1 MFRTTRL
8 SQYFCSAALV
18 SIVIAAPAQA
28 QSSAAP
34 RALRFAIPP
43 QDLGSALSSFSRATG
58 LQVAAAP
65 AALRGRYSQGVTG
78 ELTAPSALARLMARS
93 GVEAQISGD
102 AVVVRT
108 PRLTPVAMR
117 TSLPAD
123 ATLLETVQD
132 IDPVVAQDARPQD
145 DGIAPSSTVSE
156 IVVTGFRESLSRAS
170 QIKRAAVGSQ
180 DVIVAQDIAAF
191 PDLNLAEALQRVPGV
206 AISRDSGEGRQI
218 SLRGLGPDFT
228 RTQLNGMEVLTNTA
242 SGMDSRGNVSRT
254 RAFDYSLFAS
264 ELFNQV
270 TVEKSYA
277 AEQDEGGIGGTIG
290 LRTAKPFDYRGFK
303 AVASVK
309 GLSNSYTDTVTP
321 RLVGLISD
329 QWGDFG
335 GLLSVAYS
343 EADIVEYGYRNW
355 NWSRINLGAA
365 NIGPG
370 VSAADRAT
378 LLSATGDSRAFAS
391 RAQTHASWANQRERL
406 GVTGALQYQPSDKVD
421 FTLDLLYGQL
431 VNKRHEY
438 ALGAAGTNGVSANDI
453 RGTQVLNAVTIDKY
467 NSIVAADFSGV
478 DMRTESK
485 LSYDKTSFYQA
496 VLNGDVVVSDR
507 FKVSMLGG
515 YSRSVFAEPIFDKV
529 YLEAVGKTYAFDG
542 RNGTV
547 PKNTYGFDV
556 TDPGQWSLMRT
567 EAREDRIVSEYL
579 NGQLDGDFTLNSASH
594 LKFGGAYKR
603 FDNSGWQ
610 RSTFANYENLP
621 VVPNAPKYLVND
633 KSLSRYIVGDVDGTY
648 ALTGTN
654 RALTAANTTTGTAY
668 ELREKTLSSYAQY
681 DLATQLGGVGVRAN
695 VGVHYYSTDLRS
707 AGTTLVGS
715 TLKPVVLTSRY
726 DGFLPAANVAFDL
739 TSSMVL
745 RMSANRNVSRP
756 ALSDLRAAGTIN
768 IAGFGGTVTAGNPD
782 LSPFQA
788 DSVEGSL
795 EYYGRNRF
803 AAIGVFH
810 KKMDSFITT
819 QTTQVPYS
827 QTGFPLS
834 LLNPGQDG
842 STIYNYARPV
852 NSDGATIQGV
862 EVAGKW
868 DLDFLPAPFDKL
880 GVVANATYAKGD
892 TDVLY
897 GTTPVNLPLVQLS
910 KWSYNATLYYDTAQW
925 GARVSSAYRSRYRWG
940 SGGNGNI
947 GEYISATNNFDA
959 SAYYN
964 VGPRLKLV
972 VEAINFTDEPIV
984 QSADGQAKRLMT
996 STQTGR
1002 TFTLGATL
1010 SF

>member
-8 SQYFCSAALV
+8 SQYLCSAALV
-18 SIVIAAPAQA
+18 SIAFVTPAQA
-28 QSSAAP
+28 QSPTPP

-58 LQVAAAP
+58 LQIAAAP

-93 GVEAQISGD
+93 GVEAQITGD
-102 AVVVRT
+102 AVVVRA
-108 PRLTPVAMR
+108 PRLVPVAMR
-117 TSLPAD
+117 TAVPAD
-123 ATLLETVQD
+123 TAPFDNIPEAALAAAQEAA
-132 IDPVVAQDARPQD
+132 PQDAELTP
-145 DGIAPSSTVSE
+145 ASTVSE
-156 IVVTGFRESLSRAS
+156 IVVTGYRESLSRAA

-242 SGMDSRGNVSRT
+242 SGLDSRSGVSRT

-290 LRTAKPFDYRGFK
+290 LRTAKPFDYTGFK

-309 GLSNSYTDTVTP
+309 GLTNSYTDKVTP
-321 RLVGLISD
+321 RLVGLVSN

-343 EADIVEYGYRNW
+343 EADVVEYGYRNW

-365 NIGPG
+365 NIGSG
-370 VSAADRAT
+370 VSAADAAT
-378 LLSATGDSRAFAS
+378 LLSATGDNRVFAS
-391 RAQTHASWANQRERL
+391 RAQTNASWANQRERL

-431 VNKRHEY
+431 INKRREY

-453 RGTQVLNAVTIDKY
+453 RGTQVLNAVTIDEHK
-467 NSIVAADFSGV
+467 SIVAADFSGV
-478 DMRTESK
+478 DLRTESK
-485 LSYDKTSFYQA
+485 VSHDKTSFYQA

-515 YSRSVFAEPIFDKV
+515 YSRSVFAEPTFDKV
-529 YLEAVGKTYAFDG
+529 YLEAVGKNYAFDG
-542 RNGTV
+542 RNRTV
-547 PKNTYGFDV
+547 PQNTYGFDV
-556 TDPGQWSLMRT
+556 TDPSQWSLMRIET
-567 EAREDRIVSEYL
+567 REDRIVSEYL
-579 NGQLDGDFTLNSASH
+579 NGQLDGDFTLNAVSH

-603 FDNSGWQ
+603 FDNAGWQ
-610 RSTFANYENLP
+610 RSTFANYEDRP
-621 VVPNAPKYLVND
+621 VVPTVPTYLLTD
-633 KSLSRYIVGDVDGTY
+633 KSITPYIVGDVDGAY
-648 ALTGTN
+648 AVLGANRDLTS
-654 RALTAANTTTGTAY
+654 ANTTTGTAY
-668 ELREKTLSSYAQY
+668 ELREKTLSTYAQY
-681 DLATQLGGVGVRAN
+681 DLATQLGDVGVRAN
-695 VGVHYYSTDLRS
+695 LGVRYYSTRLRS
-707 AGTTLVGS
+707 AGTALVG
-715 TLKPVVLTSRY
+715 TALVPVVLNSRY
-726 DGFLPAANVAFDL
+726 DGFLPAANIAFDL
-739 TSSMVL
+739 NSATVL
-745 RMSANRNVSRP
+745 RLSANRNVSRP

-782 LSPFQA
+782 LTPFRA
-788 DSVEGSL
+788 DSIEGSL
-795 EYYGRNRF
+795 EYYGRSGF

-810 KKMDSFITT
+810 KKMNSFITT

-827 QTGFPLS
+827 ETGYPLS

-842 STIYNYARPV
+842 STIFNYARPV
-852 NSDGATIQGV
+852 NSDGANIQGV

-868 DLDFLPAPFDKL
+868 DLDFLPAPFDKF
-880 GVVANATYAKGD
+880 GVVANATYATGD
-892 TDVLY
+892 SDVLY

-910 KWSYNATLYYDTAQW
+910 KWSYNATLYYDTSKW
-925 GARVSSAYRSRYRWG
+925 GARVSSAYRSKYRWS

-947 GEYISATNNFDA
+947 GEYIGATNNFDA

-972 VEAINFTDEPIV
+972 FEAINFTDEPIV
-984 QSADGQAKRLMT
+984 QYADGKAKRLMT
-996 STQTGR
+996 STSTGR

-1010 SF
+1010 QF